1 MSLARVLII
10 AGSDS
15 GGGAGIQADLKAVAA
30 LGGHAMTV
38 ITALTAQNTREMRG
52 VHPVPLDF
60 VRQQFSAVTED
71 IGLDAVKTG
80 MLHSTELVEL
90 VAELLA
96 GVSAPVVVDPV
107 MVAKGGG
114 RLLAPEAVAALRRHL
129 LPRTALLTPNLDEAG
144 ALLGRPVRDRAQMEK
159 AAQEL
164 AGLGA
169 AAVLVKGG
177 HLPGQP
183 GDVLFD
189 GRDLHFFSAPRLDTP
204 HTHGTGC
211 TLASACATLLGQ
223 GWDLAPAVERARL
236 LVRRAIAGG
245 LALGAGHGPVNAL
258 ADLAPRLE
266 LGTCLEEMQRAL
278 DRLEGVPGLAGVIP
292 EVRGQLGYGLPG
304 AAAAEEVIAV
314 AGRITHIGDRLKAAG
329 PPRLGA
335 SRHVAKIVL
344 AAMAQDPG
352 QRAAMALRL
361 DEKLIARARELGW
374 SVGEFSRAQEP
385 AEVKAREGSTL
396 EWGTRQVIQRLGRVP
411 DLIFDRGEMGK
422 EPVMRL
428 LARDPE
434 EIVAKL
440 LRLAGKEEA
449 Q

>member
-15 GGGAGIQADLKAVAA
+15 GGGAGLQADLKAVAA

-38 ITALTAQNTREMRG
+38 VTALTAQNTREVRA
-52 VHPVPLDF
+52 VYPVPLEC
-60 VRQQFSAVTED
+60 VRQQFQAVSED
-71 IGLDAVKTG
+71 MGQDAVKTG
-80 MLHSTELVEL
+80 MLHSAELVEL
-90 VAELLA
+90 VAGLLEN
-96 GVSAPVVVDPV
+96 VSAPVVVDPV
-107 MVAKGGG
+107 MKAKGGG
-114 RLLAPEAVAALRRHL
+114 RLLAREAVEAVRRHL
-129 LPRTALLTPNLDEAG
+129 LPRAALLTPNLDEAG
-144 ALLGRPVRDRAQMEK
+144 ELLGRPVRDRAEMEE
-159 AAQEL
+159 AARDL

-169 AAVLVKGG
+169 TAVLVKGG

-189 GRDLHFFSAPRLDTP
+189 GHELHFFQAPRLDTP

-211 TLASACATLLGQ
+211 TLASACATLLAQ
-223 GWDLAPAVERARL
+223 GWDLAPAVQRARL

-245 LALGAGHGPVNAL
+245 LALGSGHGPVNAL
-258 ADLAPRLE
+258 ADLAPCLE
-266 LGTCLEEMQRAL
+266 LGPCLEQMQQAL
-278 DRLEGVPGLAGVIP
+278 DRLECVPGLAGVIP
-292 EVRGQLGYGLPG
+292 EVRGQLGFGLPG

-344 AAMAQDPG
+344 AAMAHDPT
-352 QRAAMALRL
+352 QRAAMALRF

-374 SVGEFSRAQEP
+374 SVGEFSRADEP
-385 AEVKAREGSTL
+385 APVKAREGSTL
-396 EWGTRQVIQRLGRVP
+396 EWGTRQVIQQLGRVP

-440 LRLAGKEEA
+440 LRLAGKEETS
-449 Q
+449 